1 VIKLLIPN
9 TTQVPNVIFDEIMP
23 NLKPAAFKVL
33 LLIVRQTYG
42 WRKVSDRIGLTTI
55 QKATGLSREGVIKGI
70 KDLGELI
77 TVKPGRREIKE
88 ANEYSLNLDISTGQL
103 VRKVD
108 QSEKLTSQNSP
119 PLTSQQSSHSETYKK
134 KPNRV
139 KGKPS
144 RSDGSDPRVKEFID
158 WWHQEYRKRFSN
170 PYRFSGGKEGR
181 LIKDLLQDYDLPRL
195 RDIAGLFLDS
205 TDPWVQ
211 QTGGYTLGVFASQ
224 INKLVSTSKGNPSQ
238 RKELPV

>member
-1 VIKLLIPN
+1 
-9 TTQVPNVIFDEIMP
+9 MS

-119 PLTSQQSSHSETYKK
+119 PLTSQQSRHSETYKK

-144 RSDGSDPRVKEFID
+144 RSNGSDPRVKEFID

-170 PYRFSGGKEGR
+170 PYRFNGGKEGR
-181 LIKDLLQDYDLPRL
+181 LIKDLLRDYALPKLQDLATR
-195 RDIAGLFLDS
+195 FLDS
-205 TDPWVQ
+205 KDPWVREH
-211 QTGGYTLGVFASQ
+211 GGYTIGVFASQ
-224 INKLVSTSKGNPSQ
+224 INKLISTSRVAEKQSQ
-238 RKELPV
+238 PKEKPRNDIQYWGKSS